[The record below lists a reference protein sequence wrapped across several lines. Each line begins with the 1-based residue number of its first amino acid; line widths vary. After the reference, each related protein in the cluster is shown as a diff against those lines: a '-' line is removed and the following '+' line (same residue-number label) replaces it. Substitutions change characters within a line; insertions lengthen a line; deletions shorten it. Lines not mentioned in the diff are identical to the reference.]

1 MPPDEKTIFEVVA
14 RIPEGQVATYGAVAR
29 AAGFPRHARLV
40 GFVLSTLSDD
50 DPLPWHRVVNARG
63 EISTRRDRD
72 AMTAQRRRLE
82 AEGVGFDGSL
92 RVDLR
97 RYGCDPSQLAPRP
110 AR

>member
-1 MPPDEKTIFEVVA
+1 MTPDEKVIFEVVA
-14 RIPEGQVATYGAVAR
+14 RIPKGRVASYGAIAR

-40 GFVLSTLSDD
+40 GFLLSTLSDD

-72 AMTAQRRRLE
+72 AMAAQRRRLA
-82 AEGVGFDGSL
+82 AEGVRFQGPD
-92 RVDLR
+92 RIDLR
-97 RYGCDPSQLAPRP
+97 RFGCDQVQLESGP